1 MLNSILLC
9 NIFQKKGFEVKQNL
23 KILKFVQGL
32 GELRP
37 EKSKAGEQQKILT
50 STFNIFGLLFPKT
63 CIWREYLLS
72 ACLPTQFVCCPNTF

>member
-23 KILKFVQGL
+23 KILKFVQSL

-50 STFNIFGLLFPKT
+50 STFNIF
-63 CIWREYLLS
+63 
-72 ACLPTQFVCCPNTF
+72 